1 MRRFTALL
9 IALLSV
15 AILHAE
21 QPHKVYCTITGSNMA
36 TAVNG
41 NVGRVKVDYGQE
53 RNYKDYLVDENGE
66 HIYFESM
73 LAALNYMAQF
83 GWELVTTD
91 TKYERNTLTPNLDT
105 VISVWILTKTVTSE
119 AEITEGFMTRNMLLE
134 GQQP

>member
-1 MRRFTALL
+1 
-9 IALLSV
+9 
-15 AILHAE
+15 
-21 QPHKVYCTITGSNMA
+21 
-36 TAVNG
+36 
-41 NVGRVKVDYGQE
+41 
-53 RNYKDYLVDENGE
+53 
-66 HIYFESM
+66 M

-91 TKYERNTLTPNLDT
+91 TKYERNTLTHNLDT